1 MNYVSY
7 LLSKGKDIYEQINIL
22 KENSDNKEVKLY
34 ISELKKEE
42 HFSPNMKNILDKYL
56 FDKKVKEDIID
67 TDLKLFPIFI
77 NGYDNKTT
85 IERVIHSGDY
95 ITIMNGNYKGI
106 TAKVLYIEND
116 KAIVLID
123 LFGKEV
129 VEDILI
135 DDIGGKL
142 YES

>member
-85 IERVIHSGDY
+85 IERVIHSGDD

-123 LFGKEV
+123 LFGTEV